1 MDTGGFK
8 GRSREVARD
17 ELYGLY
23 RDVFGLQ
30 QQYLVNEYGMTELG
44 SQFYDATLV
53 TTRTAGGRPCASW
66 RRRGA
71 ASRSWPR
78 KRLHR
83 RSPVNPASSGF
94 ST

>member
-23 RDVFGLQ
+23 CDVFGLQ
-30 QQYLVNEYGMTELG
+30 KQYLVNEYGMTELG
-44 SQFYDATLV
+44 SQFYDATLEDHQN
-53 TTRTAGGRPCASW
+53 
-66 RRRGA
+66 RRRA
-71 ASRSWPR
+71 PQR
-78 KRLHR
+78 KLAPPWCRVALVAPETLHR
-83 RSPVNPASSGF
+83 RSPVNPGSSAF